1 MAVRAM
7 SGNRNYGRNTDG
19 TFGKGNAGR
28 PRGTRNKTTQ
38 AVAALLEGEAD
49 KLTRKAIEMA
59 LDGDTVALR
68 LCLERIHPPK
78 KDAPVSFDLPPMN
91 GAEGAVQALGSLLA
105 GVANGDL
112 TPLEASALANLV
124 EGYRKTLETMELE
137 ERISALEQRR

>member
-1 MAVRAM
+1 M

-68 LCLERIHPPK
+68 LCLERIHPLK
-78 KDAPVSFDLPPMN
+78 KDAPVSFGLPPMN
-91 GAEGAVQALGSLLA
+91 DAEGAVQALGSLLA

-112 TPLEASALANLV
+112 TPLEASAIANLI

-137 ERISALEQRR
+137 ERISALEPRR